1 MPEEYIVVG
10 SFCRSSDSVPCRKD
24 TCYYH
29 DQKVHS
35 TCLYRREPYGD
46 DTSTY
51 SSIPAARKKVYTQI
65 YILRFPKD
73 TSDQPFIY
81 RLVKEYDIEFNIL
94 KADILLQREGIMII
108 ELKGSTKTNVKAGLD
123 YLRGM
128 GVQIERLAAR
138 IRRDDKNCFQCG
150 ACTGVCSSG
159 ALYIQ
164 RPEMAVVFDAEKC
177 TGCSLCVPIC
187 PVRAMAVSLNGDWIF
202 SEKYM
207 V

>member
-1 MPEEYIVVG
+1 LAGGEATGDSTEKILAITMTRKYIQPVCAG
-10 SFCRSSDSVPCRKD
+10 TFRSRNGKVACGIH
-24 TCYYH
+24 YY
-29 DQKVHS
+29 Q
-35 TCLYRREPYGD
+35 RG
-46 DTSTY
+46 
-51 SSIPAARKKVYTQI
+51 IKVYTQI

-108 ELKGSTKTNVKAGLD
+108 ELKGSSKTNVKAGLD

-128 GVQIERLAAR
+128 GVKIERLAAR

-164 RPEMAVVFDAEKC
+164 RPEMAVIFDAEKC

-202 SEKYM
+202 SEKFM